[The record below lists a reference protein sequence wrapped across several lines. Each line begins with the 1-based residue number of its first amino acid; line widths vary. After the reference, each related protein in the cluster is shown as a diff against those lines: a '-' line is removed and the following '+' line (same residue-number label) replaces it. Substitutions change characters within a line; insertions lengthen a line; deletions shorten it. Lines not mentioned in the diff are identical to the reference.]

1 MRPTKS
7 CVMRLPDEQQAL
19 LTALLP
25 DLRHMAGHVH
35 YRLLAG
41 QELCEPADLLQE
53 ALADMFAARVHPPAD
68 LAQLKTWA
76 YTTLKRRALNYMSQ
90 RKRDYEGSYNYV
102 RERDYYDLVP
112 DYGEEKVAYLYRV
125 ARLHLRPIVNQVLIG
140 YGLGHSGLK
149 IAADLGIPHNTV
161 KTHFHTAKLRLRK
174 LCITAN

>member
-1 MRPTKS
+1 
-7 CVMRLPDEQQAL
+7 MRLPDEQQAL
-19 LTALLP
+19 LTAMLP
-25 DLRHMAGHVH
+25 DLHRMAGHVH

-41 QELCEPADLLQE
+41 QELCERADLLQE
-53 ALADMFAARVHPPAD
+53 ALADMFASRVHPPAD

-76 YTTLKRRALNYMSQ
+76 YTTLKRRALNYMAQ

-102 RERDYYDLVP
+102 QEQDYNALVP
-112 DYGEEKVAYLYRV
+112 DDGEEKVAYLYRM

-140 YGLGHSGLK
+140 YGLGHSGHK
-149 IAADLGIPHNTV
+149 IAADLGIPRNTV